1 MKLFV
6 PDAFSMKSIVDTVK
20 QPGNPLALSR
30 SSNVGSHRKCA
41 SLVEPQHFADT
52 KMLSHPQAKVE
63 GSTPQAK
70 VEGST
75 PQAKVESS
83 TALLTGAGV
92 GGSCWW
98 VELVTG

>member
-6 PDAFSMKSIVDTVK
+6 PDALSMKSIVDTIK

-63 GSTPQAK
+63 GSTPQ
-70 VEGST
+70 V
-75 PQAKVESS
+75 KVESS